1 LHTSTKKDISLKR
14 RSWYE
19 GKEWLE
25 KKKKKKKKHDKR
37 RKEQNEDEIPV

>member
-25 KKKKKKKKHDKR
+25 KKKKHDKR